1 MAGALSAILFI
12 VTLFDRTIAR
22 AAATASAAKDD
33 AVTPQTKETNM
44 PLTKLD
50 DTSALVV
57 IDLQKGIVGLPCAHP
72 ADEIVGRA
80 AKLAS
85 AFRARGLP
93 VVLVNVAGRAP
104 GRTEVQF
111 NFTPPEL
118 VPELDRQP
126 SDYTVTKQQIGAFYG
141 TALEQILR
149 RRGVTQVVLAGVA
162 TSSGVEA
169 TARNAYDHGYNVT
182 LVVDAMTDLSAD
194 AHRHSV
200 EAIFPRLGE
209 TAMTDDAIRSLAD
222 RSHRQGSLL
231 EHDPEKLNPVFRKDH
246 AQTKS

>member
-1 MAGALSAILFI
+1 MWPA
-12 VTLFDRTIAR
+12 AR
-22 AAATASAAKDD
+22 
-33 AVTPQTKETNM
+33 
-44 PLTKLD
+44 
-50 DTSALVV
+50 
-57 IDLQKGIVGLPCAHP
+57 
-72 ADEIVGRA
+72 
-80 AKLAS
+80 
-85 AFRARGLP
+85 
-93 VVLVNVAGRAP
+93 P

-111 NFTPPEL
+111 NFTPPADWTEL

-149 RRGVTQVVLAGVA
+149 RHGVTQVVLAGVA

-200 EAIFPRLGE
+200 ETIFPRLGE
-209 TAMTDDAIRSLAD
+209 TATTDDVIRSLTRAGALIACGSN
-222 RSHRQGSLL
+222 RSGRLLSRNDENDKARRSQWRRRSRSSGSG
-231 EHDPEKLNPVFRKDH
+231 
-246 AQTKS
+246 